1 MAQPDLAGGLVG
13 GSPDDE
19 AGPGQW
25 LSLAELTARSGAHID
40 RIRSWCKRASKAGR
54 VHTRKGN
61 DGHVRVWATPE
72 LVARLT
78 QDGGSVSP
86 ADELPSD
93 QAGLVNGSL
102 AGEAAAELVSELRT
116 SLGEARERAA
126 RAESEARHL
135 LGRAAKAETDLA
147 GLAARVEVQERLI
160 TTLEAALAEARRP
173 WLARV
178 LEGMRRR
185 GS

>member
-1 MAQPDLAGGLVG
+1 VPQPDLAGGLVG

-40 RIRSWCKRASKAGR
+40 RIRSWYKRASKAGR
-54 VHTRKGN
+54 VRTRKGN
-61 DGHVRVWATPE
+61 DGHVRVWAT
-72 LVARLT
+72 
-78 QDGGSVSP
+78 
-86 ADELPSD
+86 
-93 QAGLVNGSL
+93 
-102 AGEAAAELVSELRT
+102 AELVSELRT

-173 WLARV
+173 WLAKV
-178 LEGMRRR
+178 IEGLRRK